1 MSKVAFIGISNW
13 NLDASKMAR
22 LLIVNRPDPSKND
35 LKMTARDIINCY
47 PNIDK

>member
-22 LLIVNRPDPSKND
+22 LLIVNRPEPLNND
-35 LKMTARDIINCY
+35 LKITAQDIIDYY
-47 PNIDK
+47 PNINK